1 MLEDHILS
9 KVSKGEKRVYDVPSR
24 QNLKRDTKEENYNT
38 KIDSE
43 ISNTRIFLKI
53 KERPRN

>member
-9 KVSKGEKRVYDVPSR
+9 KVSKGEKRIYDVPSR

>member
-9 KVSKGEKRVYDVPSR
+9 KISKGEKRIYDVPSR
-24 QNLKRDTKEENYNT
+24 QNLKRDTKEANYNT